1 MKSYVVVIKLLDR
14 KYSTDVPMYRIYTR
28 IFNNY
33 RELRDY
39 LVLWNFNENEYIVYE
54 STDIK
59 IKKIRGIAR

>member
-14 KYSTDVPMYRIYTR
+14 KYSVDVPMYRIYTR

-59 IKKIRGIAR
+59 IKKLRGIAR